1 MIMDNSTKAQINKLE
16 GNKPKF
22 FSESNQ
28 QEEWIS
34 RKEKGS
40 SKMENI
46 ENEKKANL
54 QIFSTIDLKIS
65 KTGPFALVSTN
76 WEFRA
81 NDRQLE
87 ILSSSV
93 KRISYVSVNI
103 WESHN

>member
-1 MIMDNSTKAQINKLE
+1 
-16 GNKPKF
+16 
-22 FSESNQ
+22 
-28 QEEWIS
+28 
-34 RKEKGS
+34 
-40 SKMENI
+40 MENI

-54 QIFSTIDLKIS
+54 QFFSTIDLKIS

-81 NDRQLE
+81 NNRQLE